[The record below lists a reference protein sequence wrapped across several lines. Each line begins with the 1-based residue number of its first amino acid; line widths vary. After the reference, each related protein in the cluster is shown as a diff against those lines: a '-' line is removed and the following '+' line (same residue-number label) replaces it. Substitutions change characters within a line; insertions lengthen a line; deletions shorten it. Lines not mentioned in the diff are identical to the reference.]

1 MSPHQGVL
9 TAKTLDARLFP
20 RTSEVAMSNS
30 EPWVTIE
37 MTAKHLAVSQ
47 DTIRRW
53 VEQRGLPAHRAGRFW
68 RLKLSEVDE
77 WVRDGGCEP
86 DGREARAK

>member
-1 MSPHQGVL
+1 
-9 TAKTLDARLFP
+9 
-20 RTSEVAMSNS
+20 MSNS

-37 MTAKHLAVSQ
+37 VVAKHLAVSQ

-53 VEQRGLPAHRAGRFW
+53 VEQRALPAHRAGRFW

-77 WVRDGGCEP
+77 WVRGARSES
-86 DGREARAK
+86 DGREARDE